1 MTIESIYGKHGAKM
15 VTCDNCGTG
24 FEADTWDAAR
34 VRKVIGN
41 TVTVDQVMSW
51 MPCRKYSH
59 NRITKLFAGRE
70 ALSALNVL
78 ELDIPASDKLWAVL
92 REEMLSAEALYEFA
106 CRVAEHALMKERKD
120 GREPDLRSWAAIAAK
135 RKWLRGEITNDELD
149 VARAAA
155 RDAAWAVARDAAW
168 AVARA
173 AAWDAARAAARDAAR
188 DAAWA
193 TAVSWAVSWAE
204 LVEILKEIEEER

>member
-1 MTIESIYGKHGAKM
+1 MTIEKNTSMPGGGEM
-15 VTCDNCGTG
+15 
-24 FEADTWDAAR
+24 R
-34 VRKVIGN
+34 
-41 TVTVDQVMSW
+41 TVTVDKVMSW
-51 MPCRKYSH
+51 VPCREYTR

-120 GREPDLRSWAAIAAK
+120 GREPDPRSWAAIAAK
-135 RKWLRGEITNDELD
+135 RKWLRGEITEEELS
-149 VARAAA
+149 
-155 RDAAWAVARDAAW
+155 AAW
-168 AVARA
+168 
-173 AAWDAARAAARDAAR
+173 AAARDAAR

-204 LVEILKEIEEER
+204 LVEILKEILGTDITGTALLGKP

>member
-1 MTIESIYGKHGAKM
+1 M
-15 VTCDNCGTG
+15 
-24 FEADTWDAAR
+24 R
-34 VRKVIGN
+34 
-41 TVTVDQVMSW
+41 TVTVDKVMSW
-51 MPCRKYSH
+51 VPCREYTR

-106 CRVAEHALMKERKD
+106 CRVAEHALMKARKE

-149 VARAAA
+149 AARDAARAAA
-155 RDAAWAVARDAAW
+155 RDAARDA
-168 AVARA
+168 ARA

-204 LVEILKEIEEER
+204 LVEILKEILGTDITGTALLGKP